1 MIEVGDL
8 VRPTDYACRS
18 LDHFS
23 KNDMGIVTEI
33 RAEQLGRRA
42 IVYVLWWLSGVDKDQ
57 ALSEELRVEA
67 GPIAQVWLEKVA

>member
-8 VRPTDYACRS
+8 VRPTDYALRS

-23 KNDMGIVTEI
+23 KADMGIVTEI

-42 IVYVLWWLSGVDKDQ
+42 IVYVLWNSG
-57 ALSEELRVEA
+57 ARRVWEKA
-67 GPIAQVWLEKVA
+67 PIAQVWLEKVV